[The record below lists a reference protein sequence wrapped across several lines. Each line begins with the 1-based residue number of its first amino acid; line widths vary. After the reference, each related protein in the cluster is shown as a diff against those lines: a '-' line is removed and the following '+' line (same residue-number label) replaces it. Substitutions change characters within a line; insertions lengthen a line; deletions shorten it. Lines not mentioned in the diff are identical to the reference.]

1 MKVIKPTTLT
11 HTQPTFHFL
20 ITSVWEWRSG
30 TDLNELMTWANK
42 RKNTYWVWYVPV
54 SDDASYNIEW
64 YQPQVEGSFV
74 LANVEF
80 DSRGRIVKPKKE
92 EATA

>member
-1 MKVIKPTTLT
+1 MIKHP
-11 HTQPTFHFL
+11 QPTFHFL
-20 ITSVWEWRSG
+20 LTSFFDWYATE
-30 TDLNELMTWANK
+30 DLHEAMKYMDK

-54 SDDASYNIEW
+54 SDDESYDIEW
-64 YQPQVEGSFV
+64 YQPQVPGSFV

-80 DSRGRIVKPKKE
+80 DNRGRIVKPKKE

>member
-1 MKVIKPTTLT
+1 MKVIKSDMLT

-20 ITSVWEWRSG
+20 ITSIFEWRSG

-42 RKNTYWVWYVPV
+42 RKNTYWVWYVPCEK
-54 SDDASYNIEW
+54 SAAYDIEW
-64 YQPQVEGSFV
+64 YRPQVEGSFV

-80 DSRGRIVKPKKE
+80 DNRGRVIKHKE
-92 EATA
+92 GATA